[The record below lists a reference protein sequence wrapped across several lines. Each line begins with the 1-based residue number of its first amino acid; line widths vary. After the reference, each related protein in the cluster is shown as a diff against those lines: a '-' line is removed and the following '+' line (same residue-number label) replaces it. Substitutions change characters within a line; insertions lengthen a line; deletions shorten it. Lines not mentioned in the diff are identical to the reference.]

1 MLLPSPR
8 VPDTAFV
15 NLSHCRGA
23 PHLLSSYIRN
33 CCYLLFIL
41 TFQHI
46 IILSHLKYVGVLGI
60 MVIIRMVRSQWH
72 RCIVLIVH
80 WCNCGILVHWWLWW
94 WDDVVM
100 GLQWHRRFSGAYIG
114 SLADSPDN
122 RHSLSKNCHLRWWW
136 KLGPRLICNT
146 HTFNHESFDMN
157 LEVNKKR
164 IQIICNILQLTV
176 VSSKL

>member
-33 CCYLLFIL
+33 CYYLLFIP

-60 MVIIRMVRSQWH
+60 VVSIVWEEWCDRNDIGAIVGYW
-72 RCIVLIVH
+72 CI
-80 WCNCGILVHWWLWW
+80 GDY
-94 WDDVVM
+94 DDVVM